1 MIRDSLVAINI
12 TQSDKILNNSS
23 VPLLFYWNGEQ
34 DIISSLKQDDA
45 FFSFI
50 KEKCMNIDNYV
61 KCQISYFY
69 FKYNNDEEEYNQQ
82 IDDIQDVFQI
92 DCNKNLILEYLITIF
107 KKMHGDFMKSKYET
121 EIMFNTDDI
130 IAEIYDHIQKKF
142 PNRFVKESVL
152 NYVRSELKKKYG
164 LNNTNTEKVISYLE
178 NIIKEQK

>member
-1 MIRDSLVAINI
+1 
-12 TQSDKILNNSS
+12 
-23 VPLLFYWNGEQ
+23 
-34 DIISSLKQDDA
+34 
-45 FFSFI
+45 
-50 KEKCMNIDNYV
+50 
-61 KCQISYFY
+61 
-69 FKYNNDEEEYNQQ
+69 
-82 IDDIQDVFQI
+82 
-92 DCNKNLILEYLITIF
+92 
-107 KKMHGDFMKSKYET
+107 MHGDFMKSKYET

>member
-61 KCQISYFY
+61 KCRISYFY
-69 FKYNNDEEEYNQQ
+69 FNNM
-82 IDDIQDVFQI
+82 
-92 DCNKNLILEYLITIF
+92 L
-107 KKMHGDFMKSKYET
+107 
-121 EIMFNTDDI
+121 
-130 IAEIYDHIQKKF
+130 
-142 PNRFVKESVL
+142 
-152 NYVRSELKKKYG
+152 
-164 LNNTNTEKVISYLE
+164 
-178 NIIKEQK
+178 

>member
-50 KEKCMNIDNYV
+50 KEKCMSIDNYV
-61 KCQISYFY
+61 KCRISYFY

-92 DCNKNLILEYLITIF
+92 DSNKILILEYLTTIF
-107 KKMHGDFMKSKYET
+107 KKMYNDFLKTRYSGD
-121 EIMFNTDDI
+121 IMFNADDTVL
-130 IAEIYDHIQKKF
+130 EIYSRIQEKF

-152 NYVRSELKKKYG
+152 NYVRSELKKK
-164 LNNTNTEKVISYLE
+164 LAEL
-178 NIIKEQK
+178 IKLQLLLM